1 MDKKKVFIAGIT
13 KENPVLMM
21 FLGMCPALAIT
32 TSIDNGIG
40 MGLAVII
47 VLLLTNSIISLIRN
61 TVPNEIRIPVYIII
75 IAAVVSIIEMLM
87 QAYTPQL
94 STSLGI
100 FIPLI
105 VVNCIILGRAEA
117 FASKNNILN
126 SMIDA
131 LGMGLGF
138 TLGIFLMSFVRQ
150 LLGTGVLNLHNMFD
164 SSVVFFQFNIIPK
177 DYVIDIFTQPTGA
190 FLTLGFLVAIVN
202 AITSAVKKH
211 QANKKVEAK

>member
-32 TSIDNGIG
+32 TTIDNGIG

-177 DYVIDIFTQPTGA
+177 DFVIDIFTQPTGA

>member
-177 DYVIDIFTQPTGA
+177 DFVIDIFTQPTGA

>member
-1 MDKKKVFIAGIT
+1 VDKKKVFIAGIT

-177 DYVIDIFTQPTGA
+177 DFVIDIFTQPTGA